1 MIESAISV
9 GGHVVDLLM
18 PCDLDANAEVG
29 DLMALNPL
37 RLCE

>member
-9 GGHVVDLLM
+9 GGHVVDLLV
-18 PCDLDANAEVG
+18 PCDLDANAEVD
-29 DLMALNPL
+29 DLMASDPL